1 MKTKSLQRV
10 PSKLLGTCLLVAGI
24 AGTDAI
30 ATEVYRWKDANGG
43 YHFSDSRAA
52 AQGASATIIDAPN
65 QRPNPELDQYRKAVH
80 ANLAALEA
88 EREQAAKQQAT
99 QKIIEAGVQQNCS
112 QLRNAMRAEEKVA
125 VLYTFDNQGDIQYLD
140 DQQRSEYKASLN
152 QQWQHYCD

>member
-1 MKTKSLQRV
+1 MKTKLPRSV
-10 PSKLLGTCLLVAGI
+10 TGKLLGTCLLVAGI
-24 AGTDAI
+24 TGTDAI
-30 ATEVYRWKDANGG
+30 ATEVYRWKDAKGD

-52 AQGASATIIDAPN
+52 VQGASTMIIDAPN
-65 QRPNPELDQYRKAVH
+65 QRPNPELDQYRKAVR

-88 EREQAAKQQAT
+88 ERQQAAKQQAT

-112 QLRNAMRAEEKVA
+112 QLRNAMRAEENVA

-140 DQQRSEYKASLN
+140 DKQRNEYKASLN